1 MKDMLEMRVRKVGNS
16 LGLILP
22 AEAARSLGV
31 TAGDRLFLTHSP
43 HGYRLTAY
51 DPDFDRQV
59 KAAKSV
65 GKRFRNALRKLAQ

>member
-1 MKDMLEMRVRKVGNS
+1 MKDMLEIRVRKVGNS

-31 TAGDRLFLTHSP
+31 SAGDRLFLTQSP
-43 HGYRLTAY
+43 QGYRLSAF

-65 GKRFRNALRKLAQ
+65 GKRYRNALRKLAR

>member
-31 TAGDRLFLTHSP
+31 AAGDRLYLTQSP
-43 HGYRLTAY
+43 EGYRITAF
-51 DPDFDRQV
+51 DPDFERQV
-59 KAAKSV
+59 KAAKSI
-65 GKRFRNALRKLAQ
+65 GKRYRNALRKLAR

>member
-31 TAGDRLFLTHSP
+31 AAGDRLFLTQSP
-43 HGYRLTAY
+43 QGYRLSAF

-65 GKRFRNALRKLAQ
+65 GKRYRNALRKLAR